1 MYWHICARRAW
12 KGPDLRGPGG
22 ASSKMVKLPIM
33 MEKRQFSLKKES
45 NMEEKQI
52 ENVQNQ
58 NNKPE
63 TNKIVL
69 PPKKGEPGYDAFMR
83 RLFRSAAS
91 NMLRDD
97 EI

>member
-1 MYWHICARRAW
+1 MF
-12 KGPDLRGPGG
+12 L
-22 ASSKMVKLPIM
+22 
-33 MEKRQFSLKKES
+33 LKKEF

-52 ENVQNQ
+52 ENDQKQ
-58 NNKPE
+58 NNKTVP
-63 TNKIVL
+63 NKIVL
-69 PPKKGEPGYDAFMR
+69 PPKKGDPGYDAFMR

>member
-1 MYWHICARRAW
+1 V
-12 KGPDLRGPGG
+12 PDFRGPGG

-69 PPKKGEPGYDAFMR
+69 PPKKGDPGYDAFMR

>member
-1 MYWHICARRAW
+1 MV
-12 KGPDLRGPGG
+12 PDFRGPGG
-22 ASSKMVKLPIM
+22 SIVENGEIADYDGKTVFL
-33 MEKRQFSLKKES
+33 FKKES

-52 ENVQNQ
+52 ENDQKQ
-58 NNKPE
+58 NNKTVP
-63 TNKIVL
+63 NKIVL
-69 PPKKGEPGYDAFMR
+69 PPKKGDPGYDAFMR

>member
-1 MYWHICARRAW
+1 MHVLAYMRPTCVE
-12 KGPDLRGPGG
+12 GG
-22 ASSKMVKLPIM
+22 TWGSIVENGEIADYDGKTVFL
-33 MEKRQFSLKKES
+33 FKKES

-69 PPKKGEPGYDAFMR
+69 PPKKGDPGYDAFMR